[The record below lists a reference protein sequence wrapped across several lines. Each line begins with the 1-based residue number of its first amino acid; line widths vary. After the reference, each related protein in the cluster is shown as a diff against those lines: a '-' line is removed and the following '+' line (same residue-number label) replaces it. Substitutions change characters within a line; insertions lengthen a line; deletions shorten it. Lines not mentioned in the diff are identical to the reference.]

1 MSLELSQV
9 HRLMLG
15 HEESVQVCTL
25 EDRVMKLV
33 GWRLPYVYLHR
44 KYCVKILHDHTD
56 ITPIELLRLPIA
68 VMMGELILEKHGR
81 ALDAC
86 YLDPENGKSYIAIL
100 RERYPAWIM
109 TYGCRAFIGSKI
121 GSFESCA
128 GKVRSLGP
136 IKMARRASLGN
147 NARHT

>member
-1 MSLELSQV
+1 
-9 HRLMLG
+9 
-15 HEESVQVCTL
+15 
-25 EDRVMKLV
+25 MKLV

-100 RERYPAWIM
+100 KRAVSSVDYDIWVSSFYRLENRKLLKAAPGRY
-109 TYGCRAFIGSKI
+109 GR
-121 GSFESCA
+121 
-128 GKVRSLGP
+128 
-136 IKMARRASLGN
+136 
-147 NARHT
+147 